1 MVPSLITVPGHLFK
15 ELAVVAFIL
24 PFSGGTVIKNPP
36 ANAGDTRDTRSIL
49 GSRRSP
55 GGGNSNPFQYSCL
68 EKSHG
73 PRRLVGYSPWSHKE
87 LDMTEHTCA
96 HITKAET

>member
-1 MVPSLITVPGHLFK
+1 MVR
-15 ELAVVAFIL
+15 
-24 PFSGGTVIKNPP
+24 NPP
-36 ANAGDTRDTRSIL
+36 PIGDTGDTRSIL

-73 PRRLVGYSPWSHKE
+73 QRRLVGYSPWSHKE
-87 LDMTEHTCA
+87 LDMTEHACIC
-96 HITKAET
+96 ITKGEK